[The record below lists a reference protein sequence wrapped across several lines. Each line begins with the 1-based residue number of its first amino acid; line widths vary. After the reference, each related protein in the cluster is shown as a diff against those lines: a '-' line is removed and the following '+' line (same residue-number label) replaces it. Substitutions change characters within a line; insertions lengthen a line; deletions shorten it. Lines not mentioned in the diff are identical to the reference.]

1 MLNILTFFIAFVA
14 IYIIQPITS
23 IYKILIITLKP
34 NKMTYFYYQ
43 TNRYGQQ
50 NHNQEQ
56 LEELKKQYMHIADKK
71 NWRIIELPNGYYQ
84 AEYKNLENEKHWVDV
99 TRRETIEGAERA
111 IDSSIDHYKKK
122 LRVFEGPKVVK
133 TFK

>member
-1 MLNILTFFIAFVA
+1 MTLYFDFIAKYA
-14 IYIIQPITS
+14 MQPITF
-23 IYKILIITLKP
+23 ICEILIITLKP
-34 NKMTYFYYQ
+34 NTMTYFYYQ